1 MRTITGTVRSTQT
14 QWLPVLAH
22 IDPPEVRRQRA
33 SQSTINKIKRND
45 DDDRPIYN
53 DLVHH
58 PNKRLKSRHPIWEE
72 ATTDADPQV
81 EWKKT

>member
-33 SQSTINKIKRND
+33 SQSIINKIKRND
-45 DDDRPIYN
+45 DLPIYN
-53 DLVHH
+53 DLVITQINGLNPDTLFGKKQRPTLIH
-58 PNKRLKSRHPIWEE
+58 RLNRKGHG
-72 ATTDADPQV
+72 
-81 EWKKT
+81 

>member
-1 MRTITGTVRSTQT
+1 MLIAKKIDIQLNVAMRTITGTVRYTPT

-33 SQSTINKIKRND
+33 SLSIINKIKRND
-45 DDDRPIYN
+45 FLPIYN

-58 PNKRLKSRHPIWEE
+58 PNKQ
-72 ATTDADPQV
+72 ATA
-81 EWKKT
+81 